1 MINIFYLNDFAVEIM
16 YVELKERYKKLLE
29 NFSTIAYWFV
39 WDQAL

>member
-16 YVELKERYKKLLE
+16 YVELKKRYKKLLE